1 MVGAVDGGGVPA
13 ALVDADPLV
22 ARLRAAGCVYAEDEA
37 AALRELPAE
46 RLEAAVVRRESGEP
60 LEHVLGWVDIGGL
73 RLAIEPGVFVPRQR
87 TLLLVNEAAR
97 LTPPGSRVLDLCC
110 GCGAVGRLL
119 AERVPGLDLDAAD
132 VDARAVAVARRN
144 LAPVGGRAWCGD
156 LVDPVPAALH
166 GRLATIT
173 ANVPYVPSGA
183 EHLVPGDLRAAE
195 PRFTRDGGDDG
206 LDVLRRVAAIAATW
220 LAPAGHLLS
229 EVAEHQVPEALA
241 VLEAAGLVAGHLVDE
256 DGTAVVTG
264 ARRA

>member
-1 MVGAVDGGGVPA
+1 MVGAVDGGGQQAGPGGP
-13 ALVDADPLV
+13 DPLV

-37 AALRELPAE
+37 AALRELPPH
-46 RLEAAVVRRESGEP
+46 RLEAAVVRREAGEP

-87 TLLLVNEAAR
+87 TLLLVDEAAR

-119 AERVPGLDLDAAD
+119 AGRVDGLHLDAAD

-156 LVDPVPAALH
+156 LVDPVPAGLR
-166 GRLATIT
+166 GELATIT
-173 ANVPYVPSGA
+173 ANVPYVPGDS

-206 LDVLRRVAAIAATW
+206 LDVLRRVATIAASW
-220 LAPAGHLLS
+220 LEPGGHVLS
-229 EVAEHQVPEALA
+229 EAAEHQVPAARAILA
-241 VLEAAGLVAGHLVDE
+241 GAGLTPGHVLDE